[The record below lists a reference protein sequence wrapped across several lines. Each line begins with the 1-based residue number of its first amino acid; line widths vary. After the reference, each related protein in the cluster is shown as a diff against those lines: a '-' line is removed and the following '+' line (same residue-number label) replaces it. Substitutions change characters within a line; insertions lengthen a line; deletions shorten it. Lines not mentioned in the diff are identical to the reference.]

1 MYEESERASF
11 FKYALLDLSYP
22 QLLILGASISLLAQI
37 GDLVI
42 SVIKRDMQVKDTGKI
57 LPGHGGMLDRFDS
70 WIFTL
75 PSVYF
80 LMHIFK

>member
-1 MYEESERASF
+1 LF
-11 FKYALLDLSYP
+11 ALLLKYSLPGYSYFKCA
-22 QLLILGASISLLAQI
+22 LLGLVISLMGQI

-42 SVIKRDMQVKDTGKI
+42 SVIKRDMQVKDSGKA

-75 PSVYF
+75 PVIYYLLF
-80 LMHIFK
+80 LLK